1 MGKHQDEDDEQPT
14 PGEFRL
20 FNLGSKALYIVAVR
34 AATAG
39 ARANRSLRN
48 C

>member
-20 FNLGSKALYIVAVR
+20 FNLGSKALVAVR